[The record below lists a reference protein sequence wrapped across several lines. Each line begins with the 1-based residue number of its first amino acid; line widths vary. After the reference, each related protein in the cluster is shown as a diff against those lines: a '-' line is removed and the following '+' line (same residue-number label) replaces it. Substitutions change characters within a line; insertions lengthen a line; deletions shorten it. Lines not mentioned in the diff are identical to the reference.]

1 MPIAGLPEAI
11 QQGQTTDST
20 CSQDLASKILAIPAA
35 VGFPKSTSSG
45 SPWAEQVEAH
55 RLCNI
60 RWDINPRDEQ
70 IRHLAKRWE
79 RDLFDML
86 NPASLRL

>member
-1 MPIAGLPEAI
+1 VPIAGLPEAI

-55 RLCNI
+55 WLRNI
-60 RWDINPRDEQ
+60 RWGIDPSDE
-70 IRHLAKRWE
+70 IRYLVKRLE
-79 RDLFDML
+79 RDFFDML
-86 NPASLRL
+86 NPASSRL